1 MSPTL
6 LHRQR
11 QGVQDMCWDWFPRLE
26 KSPADLVRPKPA
38 GTLPFFDCGPRASL
52 RAEPAL
58 HQSTSPSP
66 FSPAGCSSTWTTRP
80 HPYTRWGAA
89 SLSRSSSPAAVCPRG
104 DIYTPSAAP
113 SDDLCRLTEV
123 FTQFPHASLK
133 GDARAETTL
142 RSCGSRCRCGDCIK
156 CRTLQTLAISHF
168 LSPSGGK
175 AGLSMADICS
185 CVPI

>member
-1 MSPTL
+1 MRAGRAPTA
-6 LHRQR
+6 RKESR
-11 QGVQDMCWDWFPRLE
+11 R
-26 KSPADLVRPKPA
+26 
-38 GTLPFFDCGPRASL
+38 PRASEAGGHIAVLRL
-52 RAEPAL
+52 RA
-58 HQSTSPSP
+58 T
-66 FSPAGCSSTWTTRP
+66 GITTDRTRPPPINFAIPILARRLLAHVDNRP

-89 SLSRSSSPAAVCPRG
+89 SSSRSSSPAAVCPRG